1 MIIWAGYD
9 GGVATCYRPGCCLLY
24 TDTGLYV
31 DSQTGAGSAVRLK
44 LNKYYILIL
53 APIWK
58 MSTIFF

>member
-1 MIIWAGYD
+1 MIIWAGCD

-44 LNKYYILIL
+44 LNIKYYILIL
-53 APIWK
+53 DE
-58 MSTIFF
+58 MSTIFY